1 MTKYIF
7 FSGKGGVGKT
17 TMASATAIHYA
28 LSGKR
33 TLILTTDPAS
43 NLADVFEQEI
53 GHKITPINIP
63 PHPNPLPQGE
73 RENIREPL
81 QRGEE
86 PNNPPSLTGGDEGE
100 GEKKGF
106 LFAMEIDPD
115 EATKEYKER
124 IIGPFRELMPEDV
137 ITSLEENLSGP
148 CTTEMASFDRFI
160 DFMEG
165 DEYEVIVFDTA
176 PTGHTIRLL
185 ELPVDW
191 SKHIEESAKGSG
203 QTCLGPVQ
211 SIQDSKDKY
220 DRATALLRD
229 TERTTFIFV
238 MRPEELSLYETLRA
252 SKELETIGIKSAQ
265 IIINGI
271 LPEEVCDIEFFR
283 RKYNSQQRVI
293 KETESAIEK
302 PKRYMLLRD
311 NEVKGVNALR
321 GVAEELFTNNPPS
334 PSPSPSRGDNAPAF
348 GTPSYLKRGKGE
360 LIFPPLMG
368 GDEGEGDLCGFTN
381 DRLSNIEKPDIDHL
395 WLPRAGETKAI
406 FFTGKGGVGKT
417 TISCIAALY
426 SAQRGFKT
434 LLITTDPAAHIGE
447 VLGIRVGSEP
457 SKITD
462 NLYAVMID
470 QEAAFKEYKERVLND
485 ARGKYSEDML
495 AAMEEELNSPCTE
508 EMAAFD
514 KFIQFIEGQ
523 EYDVIVFDTS
533 PTGHT
538 LRLLDL
544 PFDYAKQVEMM
555 VGGAESQEAKEAT
568 QNRFR
573 DIIRIL
579 KDRNRT
585 IFSLVLY
592 PESTPIMESYRAM
605 LDLKEAGIETQ
616 LVIANMILPEDV
628 CVNDF
633 FKNRRQMQ
641 MKYLMEIKERFNL
654 PVLQF
659 PLMQEEIKELERLEK
674 AVKSLQQKIIGDR

>member
-28 LSGKR
+28 TEGKK
-33 TLILTTDPAS
+33 TLIVTTDPAS

-53 GHKITPINIP
+53 GHKITAIKDT
-63 PHPNPLPQGE
+63 E
-73 RENIREPL
+73 
-81 QRGEE
+81 
-86 PNNPPSLTGGDEGE
+86 SLY
-100 GEKKGF
+100 
-106 LFAMEIDPD
+106 AMEIDPD
-115 EATKEYKER
+115 EATKEYKEG
-124 IIGPFRELMPEDV
+124 IIGPYREIMPDDV
-137 ITSLEENLSGP
+137 IASLEENLSGP

-160 DFMEG
+160 DFMES

-220 DRATALLRD
+220 DRATALLKD
-229 TERTTFIFV
+229 PNRTTFIFV

-252 SKELETIGIKSAQ
+252 SKELETIGIKSGQ

-271 LPEEVCDIEFFR
+271 LPEEVCDIEFFK
-283 RKYNSQQRVI
+283 RKYDSQQKVI
-293 KETESAIEK
+293 NETENVIEK

-321 GVAEELFTNNPPS
+321 GIAEELFNGKKPT
-334 PSPSPSRGDNAPAF
+334 SR
-348 GTPSYLKRGKGE
+348 TRGE
-360 LIFPPLMG
+360 LSGQP
-368 GDEGEGDLCGFTN
+368 DFT
-381 DRLSNIEKPDIDHL
+381 IEKPDIDHFF
-395 WLPRAGETKAI
+395 LPVKETKAI

-426 SAQRGFKT
+426 ISQKGFKT
-434 LLITTDPAAHIGE
+434 LLVTTDPAAHIGE
-447 VLGIRVGSEP
+447 VLDMKVGSEP
-457 SKITD
+457 TRITD
-462 NLYAVMID
+462 NLYAVMVD
-470 QEAAFKEYKERVLND
+470 QEEAFRQYKQRVLNE
-485 ARGKYSEDML
+485 AKGKYSEDML

-514 KFIQFIEGQ
+514 RFAQFIESR
-523 EYDVIVFDTS
+523 EYDAIVFDTA

-544 PFDYAKQVEMM
+544 PFDYAKQIEMM
-555 VGGAESQEAKEAT
+555 ISSSEGADVKESA
-568 QNRFR
+568 QNRFKKIIQMLR
-573 DIIRIL
+573 DKNSTVFCI
-579 KDRNRT
+579 
-585 IFSLVLY
+585 VLY

-605 LDLKEAGIETQ
+605 LDLKNAGIETQ
-616 LVIANMILPEDV
+616 FVIANMVLYEEV
-628 CVNDF
+628 CINDF

-641 MKYLMEIKERFNL
+641 MKYLREIKERFNL

-659 PLMQEEIKELERLEK
+659 PLMKEEIKGVKQLKRIASAFPAACCGVSER
-674 AVKSLQQKIIGDR
+674 IG